1 MHEHCMLGAATGRL
15 FSAQQSVEF
24 TVPERDLYPAG
35 HALHDKAA
43 VTFENVSAAHRR
55 HAEESGA
62 GLNEPVGQ
70 DTHAELLV
78 SFRAYPALQVLQDR
92 ASEL

>member
-1 MHEHCMLGAATGRL
+1 VLNFCALL
-15 FSAQQSVEF
+15 FHAQQSVEF

-43 VTFENVSAAHRR
+43 VTFENESAAHKM
-55 HAEESGA
+55 HGEESGV
-62 GLNEPVGQ
+62 GLNEPFGQ
-70 DTHAELLV
+70 DTHTELFV
-78 SFRAYPALQVLQDR
+78 PFGAYPALQVLHDT